1 MGQAAEVSSLDIHML
16 MNNALQG
23 VNAGYITKGALME
36 DHLRRQQERISRAV
50 LQAVETSRGSHREP
64 VLV

>member
-1 MGQAAEVSSLDIHML
+1 ML